1 MQIFP
6 LCRELA
12 PLTPELFK
20 GTIVDTTFSSSN
32 HLSLRLIPYLQFS
45 SLQSLSR
52 DQLFATPWTV
62 ARQDSLSIINY
73 GSLLKLMP
81 IESVMSSNHLILC
94 RPFLLLPLIFP
105 SIRVFSNELVLRIR
119 WPRYWSSIS

>member
-52 DQLFATPWTV
+52 DQLFATPWTT
-62 ARQDSLSIINY
+62 ARQASLSVTNSR
-73 GSLLKLMP
+73 SLLKLMSM
-81 IESVMSSNHLILC
+81 ESVMPSNYLILFV
-94 RPFLLLPLIFP
+94 PFSSCLQSFPTSGSFPTLLH
-105 SIRVFSNELVLRIR
+105 
-119 WPRYWSSIS
+119 